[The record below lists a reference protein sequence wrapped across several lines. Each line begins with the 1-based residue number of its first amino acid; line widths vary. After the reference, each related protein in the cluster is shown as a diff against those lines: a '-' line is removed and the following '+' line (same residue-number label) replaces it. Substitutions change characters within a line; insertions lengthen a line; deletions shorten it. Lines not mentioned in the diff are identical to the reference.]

1 MNTAKRLTALVGT
14 FVLTG
19 LFSVTQAFAQ
29 TPYPPKVPPEEVLPT
44 VVFPAGQPVT
54 DTTGGGGGGGSL
66 AFTGAELTLLLGVLA
81 VLLVTGGLALM
92 AGRRRGNATA

>member
-1 MNTAKRLTALVGT
+1 MKTAKRLVALVGT

-54 DTTGGGGGGGSL
+54 DTTGGGGGSL

-92 AGRRRGNATA
+92 AGRRRGNSTA

>member
-1 MNTAKRLTALVGT
+1 MKTAKRLVALVGT

-19 LFSVTQAFAQ
+19 LFSVTQAIAQ

-54 DTTGGGGGGGSL
+54 DTTGGGGSL